1 MLPRSAAL
9 SRASMALGSSIS
21 RRTILAS
28 RTFLRST
35 PIVTS
40 RIDRSLSLQAVL
52 ASRGYS
58 AAAQPKNEDDFF
70 VADDASPSPPST
82 SVSASTSSSARS
94 SNPSTTASTEDDGF
108 FASSLTEASSTSNS
122 TPSSSPSSESSK
134 TGPAVEI
141 VPFETLKGKIN
152 HDTLKALTFK
162 PFQLKAMS
170 EVQKRVL
177 GLMPALGGGK
187 LRGPAREDDQAESE
201 DEGIQPN
208 IGKEREDL
216 LVKAKTG
223 TGKTIAFLVPAIDA
237 RINKINELVKT
248 PYPDGS
254 LPDRAAQGRNERA
267 ITRSHVGT
275 LVISPTRELATQ
287 IANEALKLCTWHKE
301 MQVRL
306 LVGGESRHRQLK
318 DWKRGRKDIVVA
330 TPGRLKDLLTE
341 DEVKSAMEFT
351 DTLIL
356 DEADTLL
363 DMGFSQDL
371 NHIISHLPKERQ
383 TFLFSATVSKEIA
396 AIARKSLKQGHKVI
410 DCVPKNESNVH
421 LHIPQHFTVVPSAAD
436 QIPHILRLIAHDQLL
451 NPNSKIIIFLN
462 TTKHTMLTATLVR
475 ELKFSLPKDLSV
487 YEIHSRLDQNQRSRA
502 SERFRRDSKPSIL
515 VTSDVSARGV
525 DYPGVT
531 RVIQVGMPASAEQY
545 IHRVGRTGRGGK
557 EGGRG
562 DLVLLPF
569 EAGFIQQLNKIPI
582 KSVPTRDLSAEVH
595 GLATEQDESYA
606 TKLNGLNDA
615 ITNLMPSLDSEAIE
629 EVFTSMIGFY
639 MGKSDQ
645 LRCDPQDVLQGLKD
659 WSVEAAG
666 LPEPPYLSPG
676 FLQKLGLGGGG
687 GNRRSGFGGRGGGG
701 GRGGFGG
708 RSGGGGGFGRSSGS
722 SGGGGSGGFGGGSRG
737 GYEGRG
743 EPRARSGDSFG
754 SSGGGGGFG
763 GDRSSSGGYGGRSG
777 GFGGGDRGGFG
788 GRGGSSGGSRGGFGG
803 RSDRGD
809 RGGYSRERD

>member
-1 MLPRSAAL
+1 MLPRL
-9 SRASMALGSSIS
+9 SLARASVALGSIVS
-21 RRTILAS
+21 RRT
-28 RTFLRST
+28 
-35 PIVTS
+35 
-40 RIDRSLSLQAVL
+40 VL
-52 ASRGYS
+52 ASRAVVRPTVASASRLNKSVSLQALLQARGY
-58 AAAQPKNEDDFF
+58 AAAQPKPEEDFF
-70 VADDASPSPPST
+70 VSDELSSSASSASASSSAPSSASTPASSSSSVSADNGFFAPDLTESATGPST
-82 SVSASTSSSARS
+82 STSAAAG
-94 SNPSTTASTEDDGF
+94 PSG
-108 FASSLTEASSTSNS
+108 
-122 TPSSSPSSESSK
+122 SSK

-141 VPFETLKGKIN
+141 VPFESLKGRID
-152 HDTLKALTFK
+152 HDSLKALTFK

-177 GLMPALGGGK
+177 GLMPQLAGGQ
-187 LRGPAREDDQAESE
+187 LRGEAREAAEA
-201 DEGIQPN
+201 EGKPLA
-208 IGKEREDL
+208 GKEREDL

-254 LPDRAAQGRNERA
+254 LPDKAAQGRNERA
-267 ITRSHVGT
+267 ITRSHVGA
-275 LVISPTRELATQ
+275 LIISPTRELATQ

-341 DEVKSAMEFT
+341 DEVKSAIEFT
-351 DTLIL
+351 DTLVL

-396 AIARKSLKQGHKVI
+396 AIARKSLKPGHQVI

-421 LHIPQHFTVVPSAAD
+421 LHIPQHYTIVPSAAD
-436 QIPHILRLIAHDQLL
+436 QIPHILRLIAHDQMI
-451 NPNSKIIIFLN
+451 NPHSKVIVFLP
-462 TTKHTMLTATLVR
+462 TTKLTMLTATLVR
-475 ELKFSLPKDLSV
+475 ELKSTLPNDLSV

-502 SERFRRDSKPSIL
+502 SERYRRDTKPSVLI
-515 VTSDVSARGV
+515 TSDVSARGV

-531 RVIQVGMPASAEQY
+531 RVIQVGVPASAEQY

-569 EAGFIQQLNKIPI
+569 EAGFVDKLHKIPI
-582 KSVPTRDLSAEVH
+582 KAVETRDLSAEVH
-595 GLATEQDESYA
+595 ALASEHDQDA
-606 TKLNGLNDA
+606 VKKLNSIGDA
-615 ITNLMPSLDSEAIE
+615 VTDLMPSLDADAVE
-629 EVFTSMIGFY
+629 EVFTSMIGYY
-639 MGKSDQ
+639 MGKIDQ
-645 LRCDPQDVLQGLKD
+645 LKAGPQDVLQGLKD

-676 FLQKLGLGGGG
+676 FLQKLGLG
-687 GNRRSGFGGRGGGG
+687 NTRRA
-701 GRGGFGG
+701 GGFGQRRG
-708 RSGGGGGFGRSSGS
+708 GSGGGGGGFGRSSGGGGGFGRREE
-722 SGGGGSGGFGGGSRG
+722 SGGGGGGGGGGFGGGYGGNSGRSSFGGRGGDGGDRRSGGSGFGGGSRG
-737 GYEGRG
+737 G
-743 EPRARSGDSFG
+743 FG
-754 SSGGGGGFG
+754 G
-763 GDRSSSGGYGGRSG
+763 GDRGDRGGYGGRSG
-777 GFGGGDRGGFG
+777 D
-788 GRGGSSGGSRGGFGG
+788 SRGGFGG
-803 RSDRGD
+803 NR
-809 RGGYSRERD
+809 Y

>member
-1 MLPRSAAL
+1 MLPRSSLA
-9 SRASMALGSSIS
+9 RASMAVNSVMS
-21 RRTILAS
+21 RRSVLAS
-28 RTFLRST
+28 RTILRPT
-35 PIVTS
+35 TITAS
-40 RIDRSLSLQAVL
+40 RLDKSISLQDIL
-52 ASRGYS
+52 SSRGYS
-58 AAAQPKNEDDFF
+58 AAAQPKQDDEFF
-70 VADDASPSPPST
+70 FTEPIQSQSQTSSSNSTSASP
-82 SVSASTSSSARS
+82 ASTSSSS
-94 SNPSTTASTEDDGF
+94 IKSEEDGF
-108 FASSLTEASSTSNS
+108 FAPSLTEQPTSSS
-122 TPSSSPSSESSK
+122 SSSPTSTEGSSSR
-134 TGPAVEI
+134 TGPVVDL
-141 VPFETLKGKIN
+141 VPFESLKGKIDHN
-152 HDTLKALTFK
+152 TLKALTFK

-177 GLMPALGGGK
+177 GLMPSLGGGK
-187 LRGPAREDDQAESE
+187 LRGPAREDGEAVDEQA
-201 DEGIQPN
+201 Q
-208 IGKEREDL
+208 EREDL

-237 RINKINELVKT
+237 RINKVNELVKT
-248 PYPDGS
+248 PYPDGT

-275 LVISPTRELATQ
+275 LIISPTRELATQ

-330 TPGRLKDLLTE
+330 TPGRLKDLLSE
-341 DEVKSAMEFT
+341 EEVKSAIEFT
-351 DTLIL
+351 DQLIL

-383 TFLFSATVSKEIA
+383 TFLFSATVSREIA

-421 LHIPQHFTVVPSAAD
+421 LHIPQHYTVVPSAAD

-451 NPNSKIIIFLN
+451 NPHSKIIVFLN
-462 TTKHTMLTATLVR
+462 TTKLTMLTATLIR
-475 ELKFSLPKDLSV
+475 ELKDSLPKDINV

-502 SERFRRDSKPSIL
+502 SERYRRDTKPSVL

-531 RVIQVGMPASAEQY
+531 RVIQVGIPASSEQY

-569 EAGFIQQLNKIPI
+569 ESGFIDRLHKIPI
-582 KSVPTRDLSAEVH
+582 KQVETRELSSEVNELVRSD
-595 GLATEQDESYA
+595 GKEEYLER
-606 TKLNGLNDA
+606 LNGIPEA

-629 EVFTSMIGFY
+629 EVFTSMIGYY
-639 MGKSDQ
+639 MGKNDQ
-645 LRCDPQDVLQGLKD
+645 LNVNSHEILQGLKD

-676 FLQKLGLGGGG
+676 FLQKLGLGS
-687 GNRRSGFGGRGGGG
+687 NRKS
-701 GRGGFGG
+701 GFGG
-708 RSGGGGGFGRSSGS
+708 RSGGGFGGGRSSGGFGMNKRSGGFGS
-722 SGGGGSGGFGGGSRG
+722 SGSSREGGSGGFGDRFSSDRGSYGGSR
-737 GYEGRG
+737 
-743 EPRARSGDSFG
+743 EPRE
-754 SSGGGGGFG
+754 
-763 GDRSSSGGYGGRSG
+763 RSG
-777 GFGGGDRGGFG
+777 GFGGGGDRERSGGFSGRSSYGGRGGNFG
-788 GRGGSSGGSRGGFGG
+788 GRGG
-803 RSDRGD
+803 
-809 RGGYSRERD
+809 RD